1 MQPLSKKKV
10 KRFSAG
16 TYWREIL
23 ALLMLLLAVVFFR
36 SERKELQTI
45 GPQLSQANSLW
56 LITGFAIT
64 GLYIFFQAAMYK
76 KAFDAIG
83 LRLKWKDATALFLKR
98 NFISV
103 FLPAGG
109 VSSLAYSPSQIRR
122 QRFNQS
128 QVHQASALYGFAGLL
143 TVFLAGLPV
152 VVYTVISHGQFRNA
166 WTGLLILVAV
176 MASLFLA
183 VRSVQQKKSLYVW
196 IGKKFP
202 SLLPSIDELFAANVH
217 TRHFISVI
225 LYSLGVELCGMLHIY
240 IAMLA
245 LGATPSFGAAA
256 AAYIIVVL
264 LMIVSPFLRGLGAVE
279 LSMVYVLEQFGYNS
293 FQALS
298 ITVLYRVFEFWIPL
312 LLGFLAFAWKGR
324 KLFFRLTP
332 ALLTLTLGIINII
345 SVVTPPIH
353 HRITILKEYLP
364 LSAIHAS
371 NLLIL
376 FVGLGLLITSAF
388 LIKGLRSAWIIAII
402 LSVVSLVG
410 HLSKA
415 LDYEE
420 AAIAVISLIML
431 LTTAQQYRIRS
442 SIKWIRTGLATCL
455 TALAAVL
462 LFGFISFYFIDK
474 KHFGIDFTW
483 QQSLLHTF
491 KSFLLIEDRSLHP
504 ITRFGHEFI
513 WLIRIIGFLTWGL
526 LLYSLVRPKR
536 FLHDADENHREK
548 ARFILEQ
555 YGNSSVDY
563 FKLYKDKLFFLSDLH
578 DAFIAYRIAGGF
590 AIVLEE
596 PVCSPEHKVDVLRE
610 FDQHCRKM
618 GLKPAYYRVD
628 ENSMPWF
635 AQLRKSK
642 LMIGQEAILDVKKFS
657 LEGKDKKSLR
667 NGLNSLERKGYKT
680 LVYEPPHSPE
690 LMDELKR
697 VSDNWLHEFEKEE
710 TVFSQGMFD
719 EKELSHQP
727 IIAVGNDR
735 GEIEAFLNIIPD
747 YAEDD
752 CTYDLIRKTTDAPGA
767 AMDALIVRLIQYAGE
782 HQKQFLNLGMAP
794 MTGITQPDNT
804 AEQLIRLATA
814 RIRRFQHYKGLR
826 EFKEKY
832 ATLWENKYLV
842 YDNDYDLLQLPL
854 ALNTVMK
861 P

>member
-1 MQPLSKKKV
+1 MQTLSKKNAK
-10 KRFSAG
+10 KFSAS

-23 ALLMLLLAVVFFR
+23 ALLMLLLAIVFFR
-36 SERKELQTI
+36 SERKELHSI
-45 GPQLSQANSLW
+45 GPQLAQARQQW
-56 LITGFAIT
+56 VWAGIAIT
-64 GLYIFFQAAMYK
+64 GLFLFFQAGMYK

-83 LRLKWKDATALFLKR
+83 LNLKWADAAVLFLKR
-98 NFISV
+98 NFISI

-109 VSSLAYSPSQIRR
+109 VSALAYSPSQIRR

-152 VVYTVISHGQFRNA
+152 VVYAVFNNSRFKTA
-166 WTGLLILVAV
+166 WLGLVGLVAV
-176 MASLFLA
+176 IVLLYLL
-183 VRSVQQKKSLYVW
+183 VRSIRNKGRLYSW
-196 IGKKFP
+196 LDKKFP
-202 SLLPSIDELFAANVH
+202 RLTPSIDELFAANVH
-217 TRHFISVI
+217 PRHFGATVFH
-225 LYSLGVELCGMLHIY
+225 SLGVELCGMLHIY

-245 LGATPSFGAAA
+245 LGATPSFGASA

-298 ITVLYRVFEFWIPL
+298 ITVLYRVFEFWLPL
-312 LLGFLAFAWKGR
+312 VLGLIAFAWKGR
-324 KLFFRLTP
+324 KIFFRLAP
-332 ALLTLTLGIINII
+332 ALLTLTLGIVNII

-353 HRITILKEYLP
+353 QRMHLLREYLP

-371 NLLIL
+371 NMLVL
-376 FVGLGLLITSAF
+376 FVGLALLVTSAF
-388 LIKGLRSAWIIAII
+388 LIKGLRSAWIIAVA
-402 LSVVSLVG
+402 LSCISLVG
-410 HLSKA
+410 NLGKA

-420 AAIAVISLIML
+420 GIIALVCLLMLIG
-431 LTTAQQYRIRS
+431 TAQQYRIRS
-442 SIKWIRTGLATCL
+442 SIKWLRTGLTTCVI
-455 TALAAVL
+455 ALSAVL
-462 LFGFISFYFIDK
+462 LFGFISFYFINK

-491 KSFLLIEDRSLHP
+491 KSFLLVEDDDLHP
-504 ITRFGHEFI
+504 VTRFGHEFI
-513 WLIRIIGFLTWGL
+513 WLVRIVGFLTWGL
-526 LLYSLVRPKR
+526 LLYSLVRPYR
-536 FLHDADENHREK
+536 FIHSPNENHREK
-548 ARFILEQ
+548 ARFIVEQ

-563 FKLYKDKLFFLSDLH
+563 FKLYKDKLFFLSDIH

-596 PVCSPEHKVDVLRE
+596 PVCAPDHKVAVLQE

-635 AQLRKSK
+635 AELRKSK
-642 LMIGQEAILDVKKFS
+642 LMIGQEAILDVKQFS

-667 NGLNSLERKGYKT
+667 NGLNSLEKKGYHT
-680 LVYEPPHSPE
+680 RVYEPPHSS
-690 LMDELKR
+690 LFLNDLKK
-697 VSDNWLHEFEKEE
+697 VSDTWLQEFEKEE
-710 TVFSQGMFD
+710 SVFTQGMFD
-719 EKELSHQP
+719 EKELAKQT
-727 IIAVGNDR
+727 IITVEN
-735 GEIEAFLNIIPD
+735 GENGIEAFLNIIPD

-752 CTYDLIRKTTDAPGA
+752 CTYDLIRKSGEAPAA
-767 AMDALIVRLIQYAGE
+767 AMDALIIRLIQYAKE
-782 HQKQFLNLGMAP
+782 NNKLYLNLGMAP
-794 MTGITQPDNT
+794 MTGIAQPDNT
-804 AEQLIRLATA
+804 AEQLIKLAA
-814 RIRRFQHYKGLR
+814 DRIRRFQHYKGLR

>member
-1 MQPLSKKKV
+1 MQTLSKKKV
-10 KRFSAG
+10 KRFSASAH
-16 TYWREIL
+16 WREIL

-36 SERKELQTI
+36 SERKELHTI
-45 GPQLSQANSLW
+45 GPQLSQASSWW
-56 LITGFAIT
+56 LIAGFAVT

-83 LRLKWKDATALFLKR
+83 LRLRWKDATALFLKR

-152 VVYTVISHGQFRNA
+152 VVYAVISHSQFRNA
-166 WTGLLILVAV
+166 WIGLLTLVAV
-176 MASLFLA
+176 MVLLYLA
-183 VRSVQQKKSLYVW
+183 VRSIQQKKRLYLW
-196 IGKKFP
+196 IEKKFP
-202 SLLPSIDELFAANVH
+202 SLAPSLDELFAANVH
-217 TRHFISVI
+217 PRHFISVI
-225 LYSLGVELCGMLHIY
+225 LYSLGVELCGMVHIY

-298 ITVLYRVFEFWIPL
+298 ITVLYRVFEFWVPL
-312 LLGFLAFAWKGR
+312 LLGLLAFAWKGR
-324 KLFFRLTP
+324 KIFFRLAP
-332 ALLTLTLGIINII
+332 ALLTLSLGIINII

-364 LSAIHAS
+364 LGAIHAS

-388 LIKGLRSAWIIAII
+388 LIKGLRSAWVIAII
-402 LSVVSLVG
+402 LSVVSLIG

-420 AAIAVISLIML
+420 ATIAVISLIML
-431 LTTAQQYRIRS
+431 LSTAQQYRIRS
-442 SIKWIRTGLATCL
+442 SIKWIRTGVTTCL
-455 TALAAVL
+455 TALIGVL

-491 KSFLLIEDRSLHP
+491 KSFLLIEDSSLHP

-513 WLIRIIGFLTWGL
+513 WLIRIVGFLTWGL
-526 LLYSLVRPKR
+526 LLYSLVRPQR
-536 FLHDADENHREK
+536 LLHSANESHREK

-563 FKLYKDKLFFLSDLH
+563 FKLYKDKLFFLSDRH

-596 PVCSPEHKVDVLRE
+596 PVCSAEHKVEVLRE

-642 LMIGQEAILDVKKFS
+642 LMIGQEAILDVNQFS

-667 NGLNSLERKGYKT
+667 NGLNSLEKKNYQTRI
-680 LVYEPPHSPE
+680 YEPPHSPQ
-690 LMDELKR
+690 LMSGLKR
-697 VSDNWLHEFEKEE
+697 VSDNWLREFEKEE

-719 EKELSHQP
+719 EKELSRQP
-727 IIAVGNDR
+727 VITVENDA

-767 AMDALIVRLIQYAGE
+767 AMDALIVRLIQYARD

-794 MTGITQPDNT
+794 MTGISQPDNT
-804 AEQLIRLATA
+804 AEQLIRLAAA

-832 ATLWENKYLV
+832 ATIWENKYLV
-842 YDNDYDLLQLPL
+842 YDNDYDLLQLPI